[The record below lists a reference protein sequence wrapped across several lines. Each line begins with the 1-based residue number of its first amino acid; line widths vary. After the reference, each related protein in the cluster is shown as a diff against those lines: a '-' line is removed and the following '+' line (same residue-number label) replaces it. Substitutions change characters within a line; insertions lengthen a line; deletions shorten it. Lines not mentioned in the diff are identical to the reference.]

1 MDKFKKI
8 MIIALPLFLLSFGF
22 VWAGEL
28 TDEELTTF
36 VAEEPAVASEVNAN
50 FDAVQTDVNDND
62 SRITTNAG
70 AITTS
75 AGVIIT
81 NTAGIST
88 NAGAIATNATG
99 VSANA
104 SAIATKQNRVTGTSP
119 SGSAITGINE
129 NGSVN
134 YAAYSNNIT
143 TFSLAGITDNDIPV
157 NSTPTLLRN
166 IGTFDKQSA
175 SSNIIVYYQD
185 LLKADSATAI
195 CALQIRIDNEPSGTS
210 LSPPIIINF
219 NSTNNICGLSMG
231 IFTGLTVG
239 EHTVSIYYR
248 NLADTCD
255 RNSGNWNGQ
264 IAVIETP

>member
-8 MIIALPLFLLSFGF
+8 LIISLSLFLFSFGLA
-22 VWAGEL
+22 WAGEL
-28 TDEELTTF
+28 TDTELIPFT
-36 VAEEPAVASEVNAN
+36 AGEAAVAAEVNAN
-50 FDAVQTDVNDND
+50 FDAVQAEVNDNN
-62 SRITTNAG
+62 SRITTNA
-70 AITTS
+70 
-75 AGVIIT
+75 AGV
-81 NTAGIST
+81 ST
-88 NAGAIATNATG
+88 NAGAIAT
-99 VSANA
+99 
-104 SAIATKQNRVTGTSP
+104 KQNRITGTSP

-143 TFSLAGITDNDIPV
+143 TFSLAGSTDNDIPV
-157 NSTPTLLRN
+157 NSTPTLLRD

-185 LLKADSATAI
+185 LLRADSATAI
-195 CALQIRIDNEPSGTS
+195 CALQIRIDNEPSGGS

-219 NSTNNICGLSMG
+219 NTTNNICGLSMG
-231 IFTGLTVG
+231 VFTDLTAG

-248 NLADTCD
+248 NLSDTCD

-264 IAVIETP
+264 ITVVESP